1 MRQKITVGIS
11 SCLLGNHVRHD
22 GGHKHHSFITGTLGE
37 YFEFVPFCPEVGAG
51 LGTPRPPIRLVGD
64 EQAVRIVGSK
74 DPDLDVTDDL
84 VGFCESKMP
93 EIAPLGG
100 FILKKDSP
108 SCGME
113 RVKIYNDK
121 GHPAHNGSGVFA
133 KMILE
138 NYPNLPVEEEG
149 RLGDARLREN
159 FIERIFIYQRWREMM
174 ESGLT
179 VSGLMD
185 FHARH
190 KLNFMS
196 RHQDKVRELG
206 RLAASANSDNL
217 NQVASD
223 YFDLAMK
230 TLKNLATV
238 KNHVNV
244 LLHAMGYLKRELD
257 GDDKQEMLETIESY
271 RLMQVPLIVPITLIR
286 HHFRRSPHPYIENS
300 WYFSPYPGEL
310 KLRNSV

>member
-1 MRQKITVGIS
+1 MQQKITVGIS

-37 YFEFVPFCPEVGAG
+37 YFDFVPFCPEVGAG

-64 EQAVRIVGSK
+64 EQVVRVVGSK
-74 DPDLDVTDDL
+74 DPNLDVTDDL

-93 EIAPLGG
+93 EIAHLGG

-113 RVKIYNDK
+113 RVKIYSEK
-121 GHPAHNGSGVFA
+121 GHPAHKGSGVFA

-159 FIERIFIYQRWREMM
+159 FIERIFIYQRWRELM
-174 ESGLT
+174 ESGLS

-206 RLAASANSDNL
+206 RITASANSDNL
-217 NQVASD
+217 EQAASE

-230 TLKNLATV
+230 TLKKLATV

-244 LLHAMGYLKRELD
+244 LHHAMGYLKRELD

-271 RLMQVPLIVPITLIR
+271 RLMQVPLIVPITLIK

-300 WYFSPYPGEL
+300 WYFSPYPDEL
-310 KLRNSV
+310 KLRNGV